1 MLPKENRLK
10 KRNDFKKIHQQGKSI
25 LKGKLILR
33 FLPAEGRNLIGII
46 VSKKVSKK
54 AVVRNKIK
62 RRIREIIRKNL
73 EEIVSGYDFLILTK
87 DKIKE
92 IDYQEI
98 KEQLFKVLERVEKS
112 S

>member
-62 RRIREIIRKNL
+62 RRIRSILRDNIEKIPKGYNIIFIALSGIDKMDFSQIKSNTIFLL
-73 EEIVSGYDFLILTK
+73 E
-87 DKIKE
+87 KIK
-92 IDYQEI
+92 D
-98 KEQLFKVLERVEKS
+98 LP
-112 S
+112 